1 MVWTWKRFLDPN
13 GAWPCRG
20 NFNGSNNIN
29 VESVEGP
36 DDKHVVFKLQ
46 APSGSFLSA
55 MARSDCD
62 STGIAHP
69 DAVGPDGTWSQAI
82 GTGPFKLKEW
92 RKAQYIDL
100 ARFDGYKPRNEAV
113 DGLAGKK
120 EALLAG
126 VHVNIIPNSQVA
138 KAALLSG
145 QIDVWPEIE
154 PSQVKEIEANPSVK
168 ITTSPVA
175 SIYTL
180 ALQTRDP
187 VLRDP
192 RIRRAISYAID
203 RKSLSD
209 ALFEGRAIV
218 SSSLIP
224 ATSRFYG
231 PVEKTGAE
239 YDPDKAQQLLKEAGY
254 HGERIVIQTNRQ
266 IAYMSD
272 TAIYV
277 QSMLKAVGINADV
290 EVLEF
295 ATQFQHYYAG
305 MYQMSIWNLTP
316 YLDPI
321 YIFERFTGS
330 KEKQADKVWDDP
342 NAVALLK
349 TLFET
354 TDDKERQRTIDAAHE
369 LLIKTTP
376 LIVWATRV
384 SVGAFRPNVQGFQ
397 AWPGQ
402 KPRFWGISLLN

>member
-1 MVWTWKRFLDPN
+1 
-13 GAWPCRG
+13 
-20 NFNGSNNIN
+20 
-29 VESVEGP
+29 
-36 DDKHVVFKLQ
+36 
-46 APSGSFLSA
+46 
-55 MARSDCD
+55 
-62 STGIAHP
+62 
-69 DAVGPDGTWSQAI
+69 
-82 GTGPFKLKEW
+82 
-92 RKAQYIDL
+92 
-100 ARFDGYKPRNEAV
+100 
-113 DGLAGKK
+113 
-120 EALLAG
+120 
-126 VHVNIIPNSQVA
+126 
-138 KAALLSG
+138 
-145 QIDVWPEIE
+145 
-154 PSQVKEIEANPSVK
+154 
-168 ITTSPVA
+168 
-175 SIYTL
+175 L

-231 PVEKTGAE
+231 PIEKTGAE

-254 HGERIVIQTNRQ
+254 HGQRIVIQTNRQ

-321 YIFERFTGS
+321 YIFERF
-330 KEKQADKVWDDP
+330 
-342 NAVALLK
+342 
-349 TLFET
+349 
-354 TDDKERQRTIDAAHE
+354 
-369 LLIKTTP
+369 
-376 LIVWATRV
+376 
-384 SVGAFRPNVQGFQ
+384 VG
-397 AWPGQ
+397 
-402 KPRFWGISLLN
+402 